1 MHKIFNVHFGVFFY
15 ILIYFFTSF
24 LEFLRFSLI
33 GLAPPPSILYKDLN
47 WPMNHSAFYH
57 LPDAPQQHH
66 QANAVNLN
74 YTPMPTLA
82 DRLETYRQ
90 MASGRTVLGSS
101 NAPPNPTMIQPTP
114 GTNVNATAMVSD
126 THATNYNLI
135 ERTQD
140 LRNWLKQAKSEHE
153 LLNGSKQT
161 DI

>member
-1 MHKIFNVHFGVFFY
+1 MPQFFHDCNNFLKIAT
-15 ILIYFFTSF
+15 ILSLYSPHASF
-24 LEFLRFSLI
+24 KT
-33 GLAPPPSILYKDLN
+33 GLTPPPSILYKDLN

-57 LPDAPQQHH
+57 LPDAGNQPNMSF
-66 QANAVNLN
+66 A
-74 YTPMPTLA
+74 PMPTLA

-90 MASGRTVLGSS
+90 LAAGRNSLT
-101 NAPPNPTMIQPTP
+101 NAANAAAPPNPTMVAPVLGGHANP
-114 GTNVNATAMVSD
+114 AGLVSD
-126 THATNYNLI
+126 PYAANHNLI

>member
-1 MHKIFNVHFGVFFY
+1 MTPLYCTHLPNFPSLMPPFSSPNECVIHK
-15 ILIYFFTSF
+15 T
-24 LEFLRFSLI
+24 
-33 GLAPPPSILYKDLN
+33 GLTPPPSILYKDLN

-57 LPDAPQQHH
+57 LPDA
-66 QANAVNLN
+66 ANQPNMGFV
-74 YTPMPTLA
+74 PMPTLA

-90 MASGRTVLGSS
+90 LAAGRNALTNAASAS
-101 NAPPNPTMIQPTP
+101 APPNP
-114 GTNVNATAMVSD
+114 AMVAPVLGGHANPAGLASD
-126 THATNYNLI
+126 PYAANHNLI